1 MPSTRAFLMVLVVAI
16 TTACGGT
23 PSTNDVNPTDVPP
36 TDTVVPRDS
45 PPPTDVAMM
54 TDAGPLVD
62 VVDVVTADERVASDV
77 ADEPSV
83 PPSDVAVLEGFDPR
97 LCEYLATSILRVRGS
112 TMTPEMPRCTM
123 QSDRSARIVIS
134 ASFAGAWDGG
144 YSATCRGT
152 TCEFCPG
159 HLCFWTGLSIGMW
172 EFHAHSQI
180 RPDVII
186 DVERP

>member
-1 MPSTRAFLMVLVVAI
+1 MVLVVAI

-97 LCEYLATSILRVRGS
+97 LCEYLATSFLHVRHTAMIPS
-112 TMTPEMPRCTM
+112 RPRCYM
-123 QSDRSARIVIS
+123 RRDGAADIE
-134 ASFAGAWDGG
+134 ASFGSFWGG
-144 YSATCRGT
+144 GSEAICRGNR
-152 TCEFCPG
+152 CEFSG
-159 HLCFWTGLSIGMW
+159 RRDLLWTGLAIGMW
-172 EFHAHSQI
+172 EFHAHSPSV
-180 RPDVII
+180 PDSII